1 MVFAVPLLRL
11 RYPSALEEV
20 QMNASANEEQLDVP
34 CCPVL
39 AKDTVC
45 DVLDFHYRTRHT
57 TNVTAG
63 GRRVQV
69 EVLIHAR
76 LERCPGPMTL
86 GDLVY
91 STTLLPGEKVRLFT
105 SDRRTRF
112 SVDSESKVSY
122 RNEQTSEERFYL
134 TSMHDFMS
142 DLSVRD
148 SGSANSSNKGS
159 ARGHGETSSALGA
172 IFSGPSVD
180 VSGSYDASSTSSFLR
195 ELNQHAS
202 ASDRRSETAT
212 RAASSVSVGE
222 VSSRSHSQ
230 GESEDHFESSSRE
243 FSNPNRCH
251 AVTYFFYQI
260 NKTQTVKFSIV
271 AIQRRVIDPAADTRV
286 SNNPFAA
293 DGGVSAIP
301 NAILATDASRLKIEE
316 VARESVLARQ
326 RGESAGI
333 SRDAVS
339 PGLARA
345 SAMENAA
352 QPIASA
358 IKTRAL
364 QQVDQALIKEGLLDK
379 RGKVSEELVAEL
391 SFERTSSL
399 PTPGL
404 MVKGCLDDCDVCE
417 PTLEKE
423 IELELERR
431 QLQNDLLKKQIELL
445 EKSQEYRCCPAGGD
459 ETATA

>member
-1 MVFAVPLLRL
+1 
-11 RYPSALEEV
+11 
-20 QMNASANEEQLDVP
+20 MNATGDKEEMEVP
-34 CCPVL
+34 CCPAL
-39 AKDTVC
+39 ATDNIC

-122 RNEQTSEERFYL
+122 RHEQTSEERYYMS
-134 TSMHDFMS
+134 SMHDFMS

-148 SGSANSSNKGS
+148 SGSASSSNKGS

-195 ELNQHAS
+195 ELSQHAS

-212 RAASSVSVGE
+212 RVASSVSVGE
-222 VSSRSHSQ
+222 VSSRSHTE

-260 NKTQTVKFSIV
+260 NKTQTVRFKIV

-286 SNNPFAA
+286 TNNPFAA
-293 DGGVSAIP
+293 DGGVTAIP
-301 NAILATDASRLKIEE
+301 NAVLATDANRLKVEA
-316 VARESVLARQ
+316 VGRQSVHASLQ
-326 RGESAGI
+326 SGVAGI
-333 SRDAVS
+333 SQNSAS
-339 PGLARA
+339 ASLLRA
-345 SAMENAA
+345 STLESVAA
-352 QPIASA
+352 PLPPALKA
-358 IKTRAL
+358 RAL
-364 QQVDQALIKEGLLDK
+364 QEVDQSLIKEGVIDK
-379 RGKVSEELVAEL
+379 QGKVSNEVVAEL
-391 SFERTSSL
+391 SFERVSSL
-399 PTPGL
+399 PTPGML
-404 MVKGCLDDCDVCE
+404 VKGCLDSCDVCE
-417 PTLEKE
+417 PALEKE
-423 IELELERR
+423 IQLDLERK
-431 QLQNDLLKKQIELL
+431 QLQNELLKKQIALL
-445 EKSQEYRCCPAGGD
+445 EKSQEYRCCPVG
-459 ETATA
+459 EEEPATP